1 MKQDGTQAIR
11 RAAAI
16 LTHIARVSDDAP
28 ATLRSISEAME
39 LSRSTAHR
47 MLKCLTD
54 TGLAHY
60 DPSSRR
66 YEIGLLSY
74 ELGLAVTDRVLQ
86 LAPWAAAADR
96 VAQRANVTTYL
107 MRRSGMEAV
116 CVHKAEG
123 RTVIRV
129 IPVEVGQRR
138 YLGVGAGATALLAG
152 LPDARVARVIEAI
165 APELGLYEDLS
176 PEALRAAVAEARRS
190 GFAESRGRVY
200 QAIYG
205 LGRGICA
212 HGAEPDLALSIAA
225 HAPEVTPERIAAWK
239 KIMSEEIAATE
250 ARLAAAAEPNAD

>member
-1 MKQDGTQAIR
+1 MNQDGTQAIR

-16 LTHIARVSDDAP
+16 LQRIAHVSDDEP
-28 ATLRSISEAME
+28 ATLRGISQSVD

-47 MLKCLTD
+47 ILKCLTD

-60 DPSSRR
+60 DPQTRR
-66 YEIGLLSY
+66 YEIGMLSY

-86 LAPWAAAADR
+86 LAPWAAAVDR
-96 VAQRANVTTYL
+96 VARRANVTTYL

-152 LPDARVARVIEAI
+152 LHDDTVERVIEAVT
-165 APELGLYEDLS
+165 PELGVYADLS
-176 PEALRAAVAEARRS
+176 PERIRDAVAEARRT
-190 GFAESRGRVY
+190 GYAESHGHAY
-200 QAIYG
+200 KSIYG
-205 LGRGICA
+205 LGIGVSVHA
-212 HGAEPDLALSIAA
+212 AEPDIALSIAA
-225 HAPEVTPERIAAWK
+225 HASEVDDRRIAEWK
-239 KIMSEEIAATE
+239 EIITDEIAATQRQLVTQ
-250 ARLAAAAEPNAD
+250 AK